1 MDEARD
7 SAGGDAGVL
16 DAGFAELHGGIEH
29 DAGLGRPFAG
39 DVILE
44 LQPADGNE
52 VVLEDGHG
60 ELPVLAG
67 RERGTPAGLRGRR
80 AGLKRRPFGIWTGDF
95 VKVVRLG
102 AIERGSQAARSQGH
116 NWRRSQAVCGPSR

>member
-1 MDEARD
+1 MEGCFEFLGGYAVGTRHEVWRIAAVDEARD
-7 SAGGDAGVL
+7 GAGGDAGVL

-67 RERGTPAGLRGRR
+67 RERGTPWGCAEGGR
-80 AGLKRRPFGIWTGDF
+80 
-95 VKVVRLG
+95 V
-102 AIERGSQAARSQGH
+102 
-116 NWRRSQAVCGPSR
+116 